1 MVKILVADDDESIRH
16 LISLYLNN
24 EGYMI
29 LEASDGRE
37 ALNILEKEKINLA
50 IIDIMMPHING
61 WELCKEIRDLY
72 EIPVLMVTAKGTT
85 EDKVKGFELGTDDY
99 LVKPFDPM
107 ELIVRVKA
115 LLRRYKVMNSQIIK
129 IGDIQMDA
137 KTKKVSINGD
147 SLTLPLKEFEVLF
160 QLANFPNQ
168 IFTRDQLIEKIWG
181 LDYEGDDR
189 TVDVH
194 IKRLRQRIKEKTDMI
209 QISTIRGL
217 GYRLEVIS

>member
-1 MVKILVADDDESIRH
+1 MVKVLVADDDESIRH
-16 LISLYLNN
+16 LISLYLSN

-37 ALNILEKEKINLA
+37 ALNILGKEKINLA

-61 WELCKEIRDLY
+61 WVLCKEIRELY

-115 LLRRYKVMNSQIIK
+115 LLRRYKVMHSQIIK
-129 IGDIQMDA
+129 IGDIEMDA

-147 SLTLPLKEFEVLF
+147 GLTLPLKEFEVLF
-160 QLANFPNQ
+160 QLANYPNQ
-168 IFTRDQLIEKIWG
+168 IFTRDQLIEQIWG